1 MLTDI
6 VRTALA
12 HRNIVLAVAAALL
25 VGGLY
30 AFHVLDIIAYPDPSP
45 PMIEVITQN
54 PGWSAEEM
62 ERQVTIPLETV
73 LNAMPRL
80 TTLRSISI
88 FGLSDIKAYFEFDSD
103 YFRDRQEVLNRLQLI
118 VLPNN
123 LQPQISPWSAI
134 GEIYRYQLA
143 GSGASLIQLKEAQD
157 WVARRQ
163 FKQVPGV
170 LDVTGFGGLTK
181 EYHVEIDPRE
191 LINYGV
197 TLPQVMSAISNSN
210 LNVGGSY
217 LPIGEQNAN
226 IRGLG
231 LFRSTEDIEKV
242 VVGEKNG
249 VPIYVSNVG
258 RVSIGHAIRLGKVAH
273 NDQDDVVEGIVLMH
287 RGEKSLP
294 VVNGVRAKVKEL
306 NDRLLPLGTKIQTI
320 YDRSD
325 LINITTDTVV
335 HILVLG
341 IVLVCGILFV
351 FLGDITTALIVAVS
365 IPLSLLATF
374 SIMVMRG
381 ESANLISMGAV
392 DFGIIVDASVIMAEN
407 IFRHFAETHFRRQ
420 GSTSTVLRASKEVG
434 SPIFFSTLIILIAF
448 LPLFTMHGVP
458 GRIFAPMSHTYGYAM
473 ASALLIAVTLTP
485 VLCWWLLPGKE
496 RREET
501 AVVHALKVKYLLI
514 LDRVLQHRG
523 LVVAV
528 AGVLLAGT
536 LMATLLLGG
545 EFMPKLEEGNLWIR
559 ATMPLDIS
567 FEKASELEE
576 QMRTILRQ
584 IPELT
589 SVTSQLGRPDD
600 GTDVTGFFN
609 CEFNVQ
615 LKPRRDWRPA
625 LTSKETLVQEAE
637 RKLKVIP
644 GVVYN
649 FSQVIQ
655 DNVEE
660 AMSGVKGENAI
671 KVFGDD
677 LELLEQKAEKIV
689 HVMKEIPGV
698 RDLGYLDEIGQPDLN
713 IQLDR
718 TAAARY
724 GIQVGDIAAVIQAAL
739 GGQALTQVL
748 EGDRRFDVTVRL
760 KPEFRTNLQE
770 IQRIQI
776 GSPDGSRIPLQ
787 QLATI
792 QIQSGAYMIFRE
804 GNRRYIA
811 IKFSVRGRDLVSTID
826 EAEAKI
832 ASAVELP
839 RGYTYEWYGEIR
851 QLREEQ
857 RRLIFIV
864 PVSLLLIFFLLYNAF
879 ESFKEALLIIV
890 AVPFALIGG
899 VLALLLTGTHFS
911 ISAAVGFLSVFGVS
925 ILDGTIL
932 ITYIRQLR
940 KEGLGLEEAVRRGAE
955 MRIRPVLMTGLAAA
969 IGLLPAAIGGGIG
982 SETQRPLA
990 RVVVGGMLTASTLI
1004 LLVLPALHSLVSR
1017 EPGPRPDAE
1026 GIAAHVSE

>member
-1 MLTDI
+1 MLTAI

-12 HRNIVLAVAAALL
+12 HRNIFLALAAALL
-25 VGGLY
+25 IGGLY

-73 LNAMPRL
+73 LNAMPKL

-88 FGLSDIKAYFEFDSD
+88 FGLSDIKSYFEFDSD
-103 YFRDRQEVLNRLQLI
+103 YFRDRQEVLNRLQLV

-134 GEIYRYQLA
+134 GEIYRYQLT

-163 FKQVPGV
+163 FKQVPGI

-197 TLPQVMSAISNSN
+197 TIPQVMSAVGNSN

-231 LFRSTEDIEKV
+231 LFRNTEDIEKV

-258 RVSIGHAIRLGKVAH
+258 SVSIGHAIRLGKVAH

-287 RGEKSLP
+287 RGEKALP

-306 NDRLLPLGTKIQTI
+306 NDRLLPPGMQIKTI

-325 LINITTDTVV
+325 LINVTTETVV

-351 FLGDITTALIVAVS
+351 FLGDITTALIVAAS

-407 IFRHFAETHFRRQ
+407 IFRHFSETHFRKQ
-420 GSTSTVLRASKEVG
+420 GSTSIVLRASEEVG
-434 SPIFFSTLIILIAF
+434 SPIFFSTAIILIAF

-485 VLCWWLLPGKE
+485 VLCRWLLPGKE

-501 AVVHALKVKYLLI
+501 ALVHALKVKYMLI

-536 LMATLLLGG
+536 LIATLLLGG

-559 ATMPLDIS
+559 ATMPLDINL
-567 FEKASELEE
+567 ETASELEK

-584 IPELT
+584 IPEVT

-615 LKPRRDWRPA
+615 LRPRRDWRPG
-625 LTSKETLVQEAE
+625 LTSKEALVQEAE
-637 RKLKVIP
+637 QKLNVIP

-660 AMSGVKGENAI
+660 AMAGVKGENAI
-671 KVFGDD
+671 KVFGED

-689 HVMKEIPGV
+689 HIMKGIRGV

-713 IQLDR
+713 IQVDR

-739 GGQALTQVL
+739 GGQAVTQVL

-760 KPEFRTNLQE
+760 KPEFRTNFQE
-770 IQRIQI
+770 IEHIQI
-776 GSPDGSRIPLQ
+776 GSPDGSRIPLK

-792 QIQSGAYMIFRE
+792 QIQPGAFMIFRE

-832 ASAVELP
+832 AASVELP
-839 RGYTYEWYGEIR
+839 RGYSYEWYGEIR

-857 RRLIFIV
+857 RRLMFIV

-911 ISAAVGFLSVFGVS
+911 ISAAVGFLSVFGVA

-969 IGLLPAAIGGGIG
+969 IGLLPAAIGAGIG

-1004 LLVLPALHSLVSR
+1004 LLVLPALYSLVSS
-1017 EPGPRPDAE
+1017 EPGPRPDSE
-1026 GIAAHVSE
+1026 GTVDPVSE